1 MPSRLAHAP
10 VAEVRVRKAER
21 GDIDALIDLE
31 HRVFAT
37 DRLSRR
43 SLRRFLQSP
52 TAEVIVA
59 EHGDGLA
66 GTAIVLFR
74 PRSLIARLYSISVAP
89 HMSGRGIGPMLLAA
103 AEAAAVARGCRA
115 IRLEVHVSNHA
126 AISRYRKSGYRAFGC
141 IRGYYQ
147 DGGCALR
154 FEKRLVP
161 SLPVLAAAPPYFHQ
175 TTEFTCGPACITM
188 ALAWADRNFKPPP
201 AFEFQLWREATTIF
215 MSSGPGGCEPYG
227 MAVALKRHG
236 LEPEVHVSHA
246 GPYFLDTAKSADK
259 RRVMQVTQVAF
270 QREAKALGIPT
281 HLTPVSE
288 SVLMPT
294 VETMLELREAKL
306 YEHALPKLEDE
317 LNRCARRADFQPE
330 GEFKLL
336 VCFGI
341 ARDPRFES
349 FGRMLFDWFRCP
361 ALEVNVESG
370 AWLSID
376 RIRPRNIT
384 RLANGEASFLRE
396 ALHQHTKREWRDPK
410 ARTVP
415 KYDLA
420 VLYDPNEKMAPSSP
434 ASIKHM
440 ARIAERL
447 SVDVEP
453 VTRRQLAE
461 IAEYDGLFIRE
472 TTSIDNHT
480 YRFARR
486 AWQEGMPVIDDP
498 ISMIRCT
505 NKVFLM
511 ELLGQNQVATPPTV
525 MLTDVSDLPKAMDE
539 LGLPLVVKIPDGS
552 FSRGVHK
559 VDTPEEFRRI
569 ADELF
574 EETDL
579 LLTQKFLPTQFD
591 WRVGVLAGEPLFVC
605 QYRMARGH
613 WQIVK
618 HRPDGSSHEGGFR
631 TFELDKAPPELIDI
645 AVRAARPI
653 EDQVGKDE
661 IWTRLLKWFIERF
674 EQ

>member
-1 MPSRLAHAP
+1 MTGWVILVDQPKDLPNAETPHKVITTSEYLARPRLFDMGRPKLVNLARSYGYQSKGYYASLL
-10 VAEVRVRKAER
+10 AEAR
-21 GDIDALIDLE
+21 G
-31 HRVFAT
+31 HRV
-37 DRLSRR
+37 
-43 SLRRFLQSP
+43 
-52 TAEVIVA
+52 
-59 EHGDGLA
+59 
-66 GTAIVLFR
+66 
-74 PRSLIARLYSISVAP
+74 
-89 HMSGRGIGPMLLAA
+89 
-103 AEAAAVARGCRA
+103 
-115 IRLEVHVSNHA
+115 
-126 AISRYRKSGYRAFGC
+126 
-141 IRGYYQ
+141 
-147 DGGCALR
+147 
-154 FEKRLVP
+154 
-161 SLPVLAAAPPYFHQ
+161 
-175 TTEFTCGPACITM
+175 
-188 ALAWADRNFKPPP
+188 
-201 AFEFQLWREATTIF
+201 
-215 MSSGPGGCEPYG
+215 
-227 MAVALKRHG
+227 
-236 LEPEVHVSHA
+236 
-246 GPYFLDTAKSADK
+246 
-259 RRVMQVTQVAF
+259 
-270 QREAKALGIPT
+270 
-281 HLTPVSE
+281 
-288 SVLMPT
+288 MPT

-349 FGRMLFDWFRCP
+349 FGRLLFDWFRCP

-370 AWLSID
+370 AWLSIE

-396 ALHQHTKREWRDPK
+396 SLHQHTKREWRDPK

-453 VTRRQLAE
+453 VTRRQLSE

-511 ELLGQNQVATPPTV
+511 ELLAQHQVATPPTV
-525 MLTDVSDLPKAMDE
+525 MLADIGDLPKAMDE

-559 VDTPEEFRRI
+559 VNTPEEFRRV

-579 LLTQKFLPTQFD
+579 LLTQKFLPTEFD

-631 TFELDKAPPELIDI
+631 TFELDTAPRDLIDI

-653 EDQVGKDE
+653 GDGFYGVDIKTVNGRHVLMEINDNPNIDRGIEDAVLGDE
-661 IWTRLLKWFIERF
+661 LYERVMKVF
-674 EQ
+674 KARVDAEKQFKPAG